1 VQVLQR
7 ERDLGHVEAGLRLKR
22 RHMYTKAT
30 PSKTLPTRME
40 N

>member
-22 RHMYTKAT
+22 GFQESIFHG
-30 PSKTLPTRME
+30 RMFKKF
-40 N
+40 